1 MTELIQK
8 EFSTAQAKFAQQGY
22 ELTLNH
28 ENQLL
33 LKDHN
38 RPQHQRTYETLHDA
52 LGFLQRLG
60 VNAHEQQSL

>member
-1 MTELIQK
+1 MADKSYK

-38 RPQHQRTYETLHDA
+38 RPQHQRIYETLHDA

-60 VNAHEQQSL
+60 VNAYEP